1 MILEKTLEHIK
12 QIFQIHEIIP
22 PKVTKIVIGLGYT
35 GVRVSAYGSESVIG
49 LASTLSSLITSDECS
64 KVNFAG
70 DLTNKNLLELL
81 EWSYLPP
88 SLKRIIGIATLNA
101 VSQYILKIQ
110 NPYFKV
116 EEDLVDYLGLNL
128 DTKITIIGLMK
139 PLIRKLSKKTLN
151 ITLVEDRIKKPLE
164 FNKFDFHSNIDEL
177 NEEDLS
183 TDILFCTG
191 TVLINNTIEKI
202 LDLFRGIAR
211 KIIVIGP
218 SVGLL
223 PDILFEYGVDIV
235 GGMEILDTKATLK
248 VLQEGG
254 GTQMFKNFGKKYNL
268 LNK

>member
-1 MILEKTLEHIK
+1 MILEKTLKHIK
-12 QIFQIHEIIP
+12 QIFQKHEIVP

-35 GVRVSAYGSESVIG
+35 GVKVSAYGLEPLLG
-49 LASTLSSLITSDECS
+49 LASTLPSLITSDECS

-70 DLTNKNLLELL
+70 DLTKKDLLELL
-81 EWSYLPP
+81 EWSYLSP

-110 NPYFKV
+110 NPYFKI
-116 EEDLVDYLGLNL
+116 EEDLVDYLELNL

-139 PLIRKLSKKTLN
+139 PLIRRLSEKTLN
-151 ITLVEDRIKKPLE
+151 ITLVEDRIKIPFE
-164 FNKFDFHSNIDEL
+164 FNKFDFHTNIDEL
-177 NEEDLS
+177 KEEDLS

-191 TVLINNTIEKI
+191 TALINDTIEKI
-202 LDLFRGIAR
+202 LDLFSGIAR
-211 KIIVIGP
+211 KIIVMGP

-223 PDILFEYGVDIV
+223 PDILFEYGTDIV
-235 GGMEILDTKATLK
+235 GGMEIFDTEATLK

-254 GTQMFKNFGKKYNL
+254 GTQIFKKFGKKYNL